1 MKLEADIRNAM
12 QRLSEETLNDLYE
25 GVFSYIS
32 KEETQAYALAMRAF
46 SLLLCTQEPLSP
58 EAFLHAV
65 AATAPQHGKMDLP
78 GLIDI
83 CLSLIIVDSELKV
96 VRFTHVSFQE
106 FLELRAEFASHRAH
120 KSVAISCLE
129 QCLQGFPIE
138 MATRLVPK
146 ENFRHYS
153 AVYWAK
159 HCRAAE
165 TIECDDLI
173 RGKLKEFVFDDD
185 DVALSFV
192 SWLEEIPGLSN
203 QLSRD
208 HPLAKDLCAA
218 IHSGGSPLFTA
229 CVFGLGSLVD
239 TLALETNF
247 DWNQKND
254 FGQTGLYLAA
264 AAGHETIV
272 QRLLQYLPE
281 VNPLGG
287 KFDYP
292 LHAACFYGYDPIVE
306 LLLDHG
312 ADVQLGSKKALEC
325 SFLGGHESITLMLLK
340 SKIKISDQVDY
351 DSTLRQAAEAG
362 YIDVVWFLQ
371 KNYARMFGDFG
382 SPKCKA
388 VEAAIFK
395 GRIEV
400 LKRQI
405 QKAAHPKAD
414 LPSDAVA
421 IAALGGHDAIIKLLV
436 DNGLDVEQEGP
447 FGTPLRAASIM
458 CHESTI
464 RLLLKLG
471 ARLDVSGLLGDPLQ
485 AAAMSGH
492 ESITKLLLDE
502 GANVH
507 KRGGLYGN
515 ALQAAAHRG
524 HQKVVEILLDAGAD
538 VYQDGFSSDSFHA
551 ASEGGH
557 ENIVRLFLERGFQ
570 PRNPLRRRRYK
581 RRGYKRRDPSP
592 YKNLLHEASPSRVK
606 DFRYASENQ
615 SKPED
620 WRKRASALGFCD
632 LLENMRGTKIFEHEA
647 VPPYLENRRVD
658 SRYEDSY
665 ALQAAA
671 ASGHYSVVEFILTSV
686 RMLDGRSYEA
696 MNALKEA
703 CQNGHQKVVRFL
715 LTCIDR
721 IRVEKLWEALE
732 VAALHGH
739 LAVVDMLIGYEEKLG
754 LAETRT
760 VHSERQDW
768 FLQTRSNPSP
778 SSQVCYSVV
787 L

>member
-1 MKLEADIRNAM
+1 MMISDNSGMTISVAFEDR
-12 QRLSEETLNDLYE
+12 TNDLD
-25 GVFSYIS
+25 GI
-32 KEETQAYALAMRAF
+32 
-46 SLLLCTQEPLSP
+46 
-58 EAFLHAV
+58 
-65 AATAPQHGKMDLP
+65 
-78 GLIDI
+78 
-83 CLSLIIVDSELKV
+83 
-96 VRFTHVSFQE
+96 
-106 FLELRAEFASHRAH
+106 
-120 KSVAISCLE
+120 
-129 QCLQGFPIE
+129 LQGQAGCP
-138 MATRLVPK
+138 
-146 ENFRHYS
+146 
-153 AVYWAK
+153 
-159 HCRAAE
+159 
-165 TIECDDLI
+165 
-173 RGKLKEFVFDDD
+173 
-185 DVALSFV
+185 
-192 SWLEEIPGLSN
+192 PGE
-203 QLSRD
+203 
-208 HPLAKDLCAA
+208 AYFTA
-218 IHSGGSPLFTA
+218 GGSPLFTA

-239 TLALETNF
+239 ALALETNF

-272 QRLLQYLPE
+272 QRLLQYSPD

-312 ADVQLGSKKALEC
+312 ADVKLGSKKALEC

-340 SKIKISDQVDY
+340 SKIKISDQADY

-371 KNYARMFGDFG
+371 RNYARTFGDFG

-436 DNGLDVEQEGP
+436 DNGLDVDQEGP

-458 CHESTI
+458 CHESTV

-471 ARLDVSGLLGDPLQ
+471 ARLDVSGSFGDPRQ

-492 ESITKLLLDE
+492 ESITKLLLNE
-502 GANVH
+502 GANVQ

-515 ALQAAAHRG
+515 ALQAAAHHG

-557 ENIVRLFLERGFQ
+557 ENIVRLFLERGFLVLKILPEQ
-570 PRNPLRRRRYK
+570 FLAQMHLSFNE
-581 RRGYKRRDPSP
+581 
-592 YKNLLHEASPSRVK
+592 NLLRDASPSRVK
-606 DFRYASENQ
+606 DFRYVSETQ
-615 SKPED
+615 SKPGD
-620 WRKRASALGFCD
+620 WRKRASAFDFCYVLGS
-632 LLENMRGTKIFEHEA
+632 MRGTKKFEHEA
-647 VPPYLENRRVD
+647 VSPYLGVGNRRAN

-686 RMLDGRSYEA
+686 CMINGRSYEA

-703 CQNGHQKVVRFL
+703 CRIGHRKLVRFL
-715 LTCIDR
+715 LTCLDR
-721 IRVEKLWEALE
+721 IRVEKLREALE

-739 LAVVDMLIGYEEKLG
+739 LAVVDMLIDYEENLG
-754 LAETRT
+754 LAETRN
-760 VHSERQDW
+760 VHSEGQDW
-768 FLQTRSNPSP
+768 FLRTRSNPSL
-778 SSQVCYSVV
+778 SSQVCYSVI
-787 L
+787 LPALFFMESDA